1 MALKSVR
8 CFLIMTMILGILI
21 GIQIKSP
28 YQISSDGSFIMRD
41 TITKI
46 NKERIESYALMKQK
60 KAYEREIEK
69 LEEKASDENEAL
81 MEYKDKADYLKNLMA
96 YTSVEGPGIRIIID
110 THDDRNLAYLMEE
123 RKLFIILVTELKSE
137 GCEAISINGQR
148 INSMSEITLAG
159 NHININAVAIAP
171 PYEVNA
177 IGNSAK
183 LLNYVNTKSPI
194 IDIMRNGYNLSVNFK
209 VENSLILPKLDYI
222 KSPEYIKEV
231 L

>member
-69 LEEKASDENEAL
+69 LEDKASDENEAL
-81 MEYKDKADYLKNLMA
+81 MDYKDETVSIL
-96 YTSVEGPGIRIIID
+96 II
-110 THDDRNLAYLMEE
+110 THHTN
-123 RKLFIILVTELKSE
+123 IL
-137 GCEAISINGQR
+137 
-148 INSMSEITLAG
+148 
-159 NHININAVAIAP
+159 
-171 PYEVNA
+171 
-177 IGNSAK
+177 
-183 LLNYVNTKSPI
+183 
-194 IDIMRNGYNLSVNFK
+194 
-209 VENSLILPKLDYI
+209 
-222 KSPEYIKEV
+222 EYIKPDKVSILSGGSIVKEGDASLAREIETSGFSAYEV
-231 L
+231 SEK

>member
-69 LEEKASDENEAL
+69 LEDKASDENEAL
-81 MEYKDKADYLKNLMA
+81 MEY
-96 YTSVEGPGIRIIID
+96 
-110 THDDRNLAYLMEE
+110 
-123 RKLFIILVTELKSE
+123 
-137 GCEAISINGQR
+137 
-148 INSMSEITLAG
+148 
-159 NHININAVAIAP
+159 
-171 PYEVNA
+171 
-177 IGNSAK
+177 
-183 LLNYVNTKSPI
+183 
-194 IDIMRNGYNLSVNFK
+194 
-209 VENSLILPKLDYI
+209 
-222 KSPEYIKEV
+222 
-231 L
+231 